1 MAENGR
7 KTILVIEDERMVQML
22 VVDILNDLGYST
34 LEAKDANTALPIL
47 QGEQT
52 VDLMVTDIGLPGM
65 SGWDLARLAR
75 QSRPALKILFL
86 TGYENELSPELD
98 RDGSHEVMAKPFDMG
113 TFEAKIIAMMAQP
126 LEKGIV

>member
-1 MAENGR
+1 MAENDR

-47 QGEQT
+47 QSDQAI
-52 VDLMVTDIGLPGM
+52 DLMVTDIGLPGM
-65 SGWDLARLAR
+65 SGWDLARLAH

-86 TGYENELSPELD
+86 TGYEGGGVP
-98 RDGSHEVMAKPFDMG
+98 
-113 TFEAKIIAMMAQP
+113 
-126 LEKGIV
+126 